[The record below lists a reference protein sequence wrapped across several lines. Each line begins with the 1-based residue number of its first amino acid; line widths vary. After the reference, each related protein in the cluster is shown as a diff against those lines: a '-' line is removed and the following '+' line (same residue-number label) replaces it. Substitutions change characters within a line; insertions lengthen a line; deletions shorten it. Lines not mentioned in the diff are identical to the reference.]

1 MKCVCWI
8 LVLSLIAP
16 AWAEDNARN
25 EAQSIYQLARR
36 TEAAGDSL
44 SSFFLYSRAASMDPS
59 NAVYAMQQQA
69 VQSRLQQGALAT
81 SVTDPMID
89 LTQEDRM
96 ARRIVVEQLTPSEV
110 IEGDPAR
117 APMRLKPSTER
128 RSFDLRGTP
137 RPIVEEVLKG
147 FGIETIFEPDFQSD
161 GTTTFR
167 AENMSR
173 DEAMHTLELICTC
186 FFVPIRDN
194 QVMVFRDTTDKR
206 NNNAP
211 TMAAVIPIPER
222 MNVQEAQELASGVQQ
237 ILEIRHIAVDAGRRM
252 IFLRDQ
258 EYKVLA
264 ARRLVGDLLR
274 LRAQVTVEV
283 ELISVASHSDLSY
296 GLSLQ
301 SMFSITALQAFN
313 PVRLSLLP
321 TISTGWFGLALQDA
335 AAFANLSRSST
346 QASLKSEMRALDGQ
360 QVQLHI
366 GDRYPV
372 ITGLSGFGT
381 NSVPTTQFQ
390 DLGLNLQV
398 TPVVH
403 DGDVTLTIDADYNV
417 LAGGSNNGIPII
429 SARKFSGTV
438 QVPYGQWAVIG
449 SLKKLEDSTVVNGIA
464 GLSDIPGLGHL
475 FRKDSVIKDRSD
487 IMLVLK
493 PHLISEPGFRRPT
506 SAVWMGT
513 ETKPPTF
520 Y

>member
-1 MKCVCWI
+1 M
-8 LVLSLIAP
+8 LVFTLAVP
-16 AWAEDNARN
+16 AWAEDDARA
-25 EAQSIYQLARR
+25 EAQTVFQLARK

-44 SSFFLYSRAASMDPS
+44 SAFFLYSRAAKMDPS
-59 NAVYAMQQQA
+59 NAMYAMQQGA
-69 VQSRLQQGALAT
+69 VESRLQQGAVAVPLRDSMLDP
-81 SVTDPMID
+81 SVTP
-89 LTQEDRM
+89 EDRM
-96 ARRIVVEQLTPSEV
+96 ATRIVVEQLTPSEV

-137 RPIVEEVLKG
+137 QPIIEEVLKG
-147 FGIETIFEPDFQSD
+147 FGIEAIFESDFQAP

-167 AENMSR
+167 VENISR
-173 DEAMHTLELICTC
+173 DEAMHTLELVGGC
-186 FFVPIRDN
+186 FFVPVRED
-194 QVMVFRDTTDKR
+194 QVMVFRDSTDKR
-206 NNNAP
+206 NTNAP
-211 TMAAVIPIPER
+211 TMATVIPIPDR

-252 IFLRDQ
+252 IFIRDQ

-264 ARRLVGDLLR
+264 ARRLVADLLR
-274 LRAQVTVEV
+274 LRAQVVVDV
-283 ELISVASHSDLSY
+283 ELISVASHADLTY
-296 GLSLQ
+296 GMSLQ
-301 SMFSITALQAFN
+301 SAFSLSALQAFN

-321 TISTGWFGLALQDA
+321 SISTGWFGVMLQDA
-335 AAFANLSRSST
+335 TAFASMTRSST
-346 QASLKSEMRALDGQ
+346 QASLKSEVRALDGQ

-390 DLGLNLQV
+390 ELGLNLQL

-403 DGDVTLTIDADYNV
+403 DGDVTLTIEADYNV
-417 LAGGSNNGIPII
+417 LAGGTNNGIPII
-429 SARKFSGTV
+429 SSRKFTGTV
-438 QVPYGQWAVIG
+438 QVPYGQWAIVG

-464 GLSDIPGLGHL
+464 GLSDIPGLGHM
-475 FRKDSVIKDRSD
+475 FRKDSIIKDKSD

-493 PHLISEPGFRRPT
+493 PHLVAEPGFRRPT
-506 SAVWMGT
+506 TAVWMGT